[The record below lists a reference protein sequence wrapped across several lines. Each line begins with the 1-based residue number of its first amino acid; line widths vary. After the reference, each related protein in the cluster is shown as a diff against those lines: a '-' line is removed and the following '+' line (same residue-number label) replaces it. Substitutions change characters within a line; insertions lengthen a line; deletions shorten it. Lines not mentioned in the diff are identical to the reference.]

1 MVGVPPSNYEEVLL
15 TSPWW
20 STFYIGRNFGFPAER
35 AAQLAAQGIT
45 SIGALWSTDHNRF
58 WTWEELYTRYQLS
71 ATERRRVLAIH
82 SAIPRPW
89 VHMLLN
95 GRYQTQPGEFIGF
108 FSHPDALQP
117 EVIICTEEFFTPALE
132 PGLSTFSLP
141 PGKLSYSVGARS
153 FLLKERILPL
163 RDDQPELLRG
173 WMPRTRII
181 QLTSGSAKRKR
192 EFLFSAGRYIRWAGK
207 GLLPSYSAKLGR
219 SLLHDRTQLSRPIGT
234 KWRGILPDQFQPN
247 WRKVWMPCR
256 PRKDA
261 AFRWSL
267 YHGAIAVNVWRNRIN
282 PRIPVTCTCCTHG
295 ALETLLHCFFE
306 CPQAQHA
313 WTYALTLLYRS
324 RQIAMDNFAAWPAFT
339 FQQCIFGS
347 PVTLFLN
354 SSSQLNKSGLF
365 FEGLISGIAGLP
377 VTINALLGNH
387 GLGSS
392 WRLPCGMVSSTLL
405 NLIG

>member
-1 MVGVPPSNYEEVLL
+1 
-15 TSPWW
+15 
-20 STFYIGRNFGFPAER
+20 
-35 AAQLAAQGIT
+35 
-45 SIGALWSTDHNRF
+45 
-58 WTWEELYTRYQLS
+58 
-71 ATERRRVLAIH
+71 
-82 SAIPRPW
+82 
-89 VHMLLN
+89 MLLN

-108 FSHPDALQP
+108 YSHPDALQP

-132 PGLSTFSLP
+132 PGLATFSLP

-163 RDDQPELLRG
+163 RDQPELLQG
-173 WMPRTRII
+173 WMLRTRVI

-192 EFLFSAGRYIRWAGK
+192 EFLLSAGSILQLQFDPNRYRWAGK

-234 KWRGILPDQFQPN
+234 KWRGILLDQFQPN
-247 WRKVWMPCR
+247 WRKVWMPGR

-261 AFRWSL
+261 AFLWSL

-295 ALETLLHCFFE
+295 APETLLHCFFE
-306 CPQAQHA
+306 CPRAQHA

-324 RQIAMDNFAAWPAFT
+324 RQIATDNLRAWPAFT

-347 PVTLFLN
+347 PVPQ
-354 SSSQLNKSGLF
+354 QLKPAQRIWS
-365 FEGLISGIAGLP
+365 
-377 VTINALLGNH
+377 LLRG
-387 GLGSS
+387 
-392 WRLPCGMVSSTLL
+392 T
-405 NLIG
+405 NLWNCWITRNNQCFAREPWSRQ